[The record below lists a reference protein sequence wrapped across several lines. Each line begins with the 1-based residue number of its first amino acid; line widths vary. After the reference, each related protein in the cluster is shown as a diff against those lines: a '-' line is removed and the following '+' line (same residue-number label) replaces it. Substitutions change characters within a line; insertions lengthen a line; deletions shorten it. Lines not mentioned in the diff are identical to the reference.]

1 MAAHAPSETDE
12 HTATST
18 PAHTPAPRISNP
30 PDNSSRQSTG
40 IDDEDI
46 EASAAK
52 GGQPASK
59 PTASTPN
66 EKPDIEHTVVAD
78 DPRSWSSAR
87 KWTQLAMLSFGAL
100 IPTMAANV
108 FFPAIDQIKS
118 DLNASDAQISLSIS
132 LYILAQGSFPLVWAP
147 TSEIIGRKP
156 CFLLA
161 MLIFSVC
168 VGVAGAV
175 RSIKAVIALRV
186 LGAAGSAAMLSIS
199 AGSIADM
206 YEPHERG
213 VKVGIYYSAPL
224 LGPALA
230 PVIGGALTEAGG
242 WQATFYA
249 MAGLGG
255 ASCLS
260 FFFFRETFRV
270 ERSLAWQTAKKRAL
284 TKAEESRQAQAN
296 RDVTYIGSCEAD
308 HASTRRPFWERW
320 MRRSKPNAASTPRE
334 KLSGGAGTTVSPASS
349 IRPHTPPEYREPA
362 DVELAPPVAPMAP
375 SAAAQAVDEAA
386 RQEERAARM
395 ARVTTNA
402 TARSAKPAAIAR
414 AKSAGSARRVLTR
427 DGQEIKFKPT
437 LADVNPWSNFKH
449 VLNQPHNVLSLIYN
463 GLAFGSQ
470 YSLSYTAA
478 RTFAAAP
485 YSYGPLLVGVVLLA
499 LGVGGIFGSVLGG
512 KLSDLRLRR
521 KGIELGHKA
530 PAEERIKSSF
540 LAMLLCPLAFI
551 MYAWTVHQ
559 HVEIAAPVVSLVL
572 IGFSTFWPYSTSL
585 SYIVDS
591 NVGGA
596 SGAVSCNSFFR
607 GLTAFVASEV
617 AGPLQ
622 DAVGDGALYTGWA
635 VLITIG
641 QVLITVVAFKATSW
655 REDKLSAW
663 AWLKFRGL
671 RKRIARS
678 R

>member
-1 MAAHAPSETDE
+1 MAGRVPSETDE

-18 PAHTPAPRISNP
+18 PAHTSAPRISSP
-30 PDNSSRQSTG
+30 PGNSLRQSTG

-59 PTASTPN
+59 PTASTAN

-270 ERSLAWQTAKKRAL
+270 ERSLAWQTAKQRAL
-284 TKAEESRQAQAN
+284 AKAEGSRQAQAN
-296 RDVTYIGSCEAD
+296 RDIKVSRHRRKSRPISLVGIEAD
-308 HASTRRPFWERW
+308 
-320 MRRSKPNAASTPRE
+320 
-334 KLSGGAGTTVSPASS
+334 LSHGIPA
-349 IRPHTPPEYREPA
+349 P
-362 DVELAPPVAPMAP
+362 
-375 SAAAQAVDEAA
+375 Q
-386 RQEERAARM
+386 
-395 ARVTTNA
+395 
-402 TARSAKPAAIAR
+402 
-414 AKSAGSARRVLTR
+414 
-427 DGQEIKFKPT
+427 FKPT

-540 LAMLLCPLAFI
+540 LAMMLCPLAFI

-635 VLITIG
+635 VLITFG